1 MKPPTSPLK
10 MNKDSCYIKKSPS
23 SSFLNQ
29 QQRHHPVIIYTH
41 SPKIIHTNPYDFR
54 ALVQKLTGLSSHNS
68 DPITNYHDNNNSCD
82 ARINSSSATIFYP
95 PNTNQDTNNND
106 IGINSSSPCC
116 IPQERA
122 IFDVPH
128 TIDENENEDTDLDFL
143 YSASYEPLC
152 NYTDSFFIK

>member
-10 MNKDSCYIKKSPS
+10 MNKDSVYIKKSPS

-29 QQRHHPVIIYTH
+29 HRPVIIYTH
-41 SPKIIHTNPYDFR
+41 SPKIIHTNPCDFR

-68 DPITNYHDNNNSCD
+68 DPNTNFHDNNSCD
-82 ARINSSSATIFYP
+82 AGINSSSAAIFDP
-95 PNTNQDTNNND
+95 LNTNQDTNN
-106 IGINSSSPCC
+106 IGINSCC

-122 IFDVPH
+122 IFDLPH
-128 TIDENENEDTDLDFL
+128 TIDENEDTDLDFL

-152 NYTDSFFIK
+152 NYTDSFYFK

>member
-1 MKPPTSPLK
+1 
-10 MNKDSCYIKKSPS
+10 MNKDSCCIKKSPS

-41 SPKIIHTNPYDFR
+41 SPKIIHTNPCDFR

-68 DPITNYHDNNNSCD
+68 DPNTNYHDNNNSCD
-82 ARINSSSATIFYP
+82 ARINSSPATIFDP

-122 IFDVPH
+122 IFDLPH
-128 TIDENENEDTDLDFL
+128 TIDENENENEDTDLDFL

-152 NYTDSFFIK
+152 NYTDSFFFK